1 MYLNKVD
8 YVQISF
14 KIFGSNKDKFYLHKK
29 QKKIGKGHR
38 EKRGCGLADKVKD
51 EWSEEKR

>member
-51 EWSEEKR
+51 E